1 MADVPSDPR
10 IAFVADSSAVAEAV
24 IRLLA
29 ANDIPA
35 EITTSAGRTT
45 TDPLTGATELAQSDE
60 FPIAITD
67 PEKMEAAREL
77 LATAQAMA
85 AVKAVRDKRANRTD
99 RLCIGR
105 NGDALFE
112 REPIAFPHRDTT
124 EVGITRSPGNSA
136 RAHTLDHIG
145 HLADVVVGHNRWIE
159 RNEIGRAHV

>member
-77 LATAQAMA
+77 LATAQTMA
-85 AVKAVRDKRANRTD
+85 AVKAVRDKRANRTGTVTATCED
-99 RLCIGR
+99 CGKPSDWPAQAM
-105 NGDALFE
+105 G
-112 REPIAFPHRDTT
+112 TT
-124 EVGITRSPGNSA
+124 ETCPHCHGYMDIPDPDDDWSGVDFGAEDETEPK
-136 RAHTLDHIG
+136 
-145 HLADVVVGHNRWIE
+145 E
-159 RNEIGRAHV
+159 E

>member
-1 MADVPSDPR
+1 M
-10 IAFVADSSAVAEAV
+10 
-24 IRLLA
+24 LLAQTGWTSA

-85 AVKAVRDKRANRTD
+85 ARLGEAGAFRKSEILGLSGLTLAHAQALVRGA
-99 RLCIGR
+99 GP
-105 NGDALFE
+105 G
-112 REPIAFPHRDTT
+112 AF
-124 EVGITRSPGNSA
+124 I
-136 RAHTLDHIG
+136 
-145 HLADVVVGHNRWIE
+145 
-159 RNEIGRAHV
+159 